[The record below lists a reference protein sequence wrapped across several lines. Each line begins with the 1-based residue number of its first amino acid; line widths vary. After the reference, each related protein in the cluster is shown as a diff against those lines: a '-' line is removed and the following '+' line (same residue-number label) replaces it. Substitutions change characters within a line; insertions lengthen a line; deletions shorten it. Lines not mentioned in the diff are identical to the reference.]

1 MLSELDMSI
10 YLYCARFDVGMVAR
24 ASILIV
30 YLIHRVQITSVLA
43 IIDRIHG
50 FAEYTL

>member
-10 YLYCARFDVGMVAR
+10 YFYCASMSAWLREPQLL
-24 ASILIV
+24 SL

-43 IIDRIHG
+43 KIDRIHG